1 MKYRKFGE
9 LGWNVSALGAM
20 RLPIKGADAAK
31 IKERR
36 VMSNCSG
43 FVAGGKGFEPLS
55 QAPEACALS
64 KLGIGERFVSL
75 SYPPIFRPPGRSTT
89 EAVSQHC

>member
-43 FVAGGKGFEPLS
+43 FVAGGKGFEP
-55 QAPEACALS
+55 
-64 KLGIGERFVSL
+64 KWGHI
-75 SYPPIFRPPGRSTT
+75 
-89 EAVSQHC
+89 

>member
-9 LGWNVSALGAM
+9 LGWNVSALGFGAM

-43 FVAGGKGFEPLS
+43 FVAGGKGFEP
-55 QAPEACALS
+55 
-64 KLGIGERFVSL
+64 KWGHI
-75 SYPPIFRPPGRSTT
+75 
-89 EAVSQHC
+89 

>member
-1 MKYRKFGE
+1 MKYREFGE
-9 LGWNVSALGAM
+9 LGWNVSALGFGAM

-64 KLGIGERFVSL
+64 KLAFTSFSE
-75 SYPPIFRPPGRSTT
+75 STAT
-89 EAVSQHC
+89 TPRMWKAFF